1 MSVTNLREIQ
11 NLLYRLIVAPSA
23 LNRDNEYGELSYK
36 VERLVRGGRGLRASE
51 RINIYANAYFYR
63 LLECLREEFPATL
76 AVIGS
81 NDFADLTRD
90 YLLWRPPTEP
100 SLFYAGR
107 YLAECLCHHSLAQ
120 RWPFIAE
127 LARLERATLETFHA
141 PDAPT
146 LTDDAMCGI
155 PPEQWPTTE
164 LRAHPA
170 VEILGGEWRVSE
182 VLRAVESGDEWGE
195 PTHETTTVIVWRQG
209 TQVHYRIVEDAETD
223 ALLLLQKGA
232 GFAAI
237 CDAIAAAASNTD
249 PVALIGRLLARWLA
263 DGIIEGTDTRPAES
277 AAAP

>member
-1 MSVTNLREIQ
+1 M
-11 NLLYRLIVAPSA
+11 
-23 LNRDNEYGELSYK
+23 
-36 VERLVRGGRGLRASE
+36 RA
-51 RINIYANAYFYR
+51 
-63 LLECLREEFPATL
+63 
-76 AVIGS
+76 
-81 NDFADLTRD
+81 
-90 YLLWRPPTEP
+90 
-100 SLFYAGR
+100 
-107 YLAECLCHHSLAQ
+107 
-120 RWPFIAE
+120 
-127 LARLERATLETFHA
+127 
-141 PDAPT
+141 
-146 LTDDAMCGI
+146 I

-170 VEILGGEWRVSE
+170 VEILSGEWRVSE